1 MTQLSLTLTTPYVR
15 GSATSKAAANRAQS
29 RTHIDRSLL
38 LTYLRKCGQDGA
50 TDEEMQLATGI
61 CGDRQRPRRGD
72 LEKRVLIRKNGL
84 TRTTL
89 SGNQACVWVAV
100 V

>member
-1 MTQLSLTLTTPYVR
+1 MTQLSLTLTAPYVR

-29 RTHIDRSLL
+29 RTHIDRSML
-38 LTYLRKCGQDGA
+38 LTYLRKCGLEGA

-72 LEKRVLIRKNGL
+72 LDKCGLICKTDRTRK
-84 TRTTL
+84 TL
-89 SGNQACVWVAV
+89 SGNLACVWVAA
-100 V
+100 